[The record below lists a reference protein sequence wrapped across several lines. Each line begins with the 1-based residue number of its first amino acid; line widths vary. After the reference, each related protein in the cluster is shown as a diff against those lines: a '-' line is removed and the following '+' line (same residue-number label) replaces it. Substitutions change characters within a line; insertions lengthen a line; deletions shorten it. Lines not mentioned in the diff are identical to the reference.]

1 MALSGFARA
10 CARRSGG
17 IEKIGLLRAA
27 DILSADYDASA
38 DAFISLSLAES
49 AAVAIY
55 EFDEDSAE
63 YREIQRRTD
72 GSYSVE
78 HRLAMSLG
86 RFDGRSREAIEE
98 IALSSECG
106 VVAVVRVGS
115 GEEFLVG
122 YSYEFGGERPLRL
135 LTSEATTGAK
145 PSDAT
150 RREVVLG
157 SVDTSTARV
166 LANSLL

>member
-17 IEKIGLLRAA
+17 IEKIGLLHSS
-27 DILSADYDASA
+27 DIVSVGYDAQA
-38 DAFISLSLAES
+38 DAFTALTLAPQ
-49 AAVAIY
+49 AAVEVY

-63 YREIQRRTD
+63 YSEAHRRTN

-78 HRLAMSLG
+78 HRLTMALG
-86 RFDGRSREAIEE
+86 RFDSRSREAVEE

-106 VVAVVRVGS
+106 VVAVVRVTS

-135 LTSEATTGAK
+135 VAGEATTGAK

-150 RREVVLG
+150 RREITLG
-157 SVDTSTARV
+157 SVDTSSARLLAQSV
-166 LANSLL
+166 L

>member
-1 MALSGFARA
+1 MALNGFARA

-17 IEKIGLLRAA
+17 IEKIGLLRVT
-27 DILSADYDASA
+27 DILSVGYDAVA
-38 DAFISLSLAES
+38 DAFTKLTLAPN
-49 AAVAIY
+49 AGVAIY

-63 YREIQRRTD
+63 YNEIHRRTD

-78 HRLAMSLG
+78 HQLSMSLG
-86 RFDGRSREAIEE
+86 RFDSRSREAIEE

-106 VVAVVRVGS
+106 LVAVVRVGS

-122 YSYEFGGERPLRL
+122 YSYEFGAERPLRL
-135 LTSEATTGAK
+135 VSSESVTGGK

-150 RREVVLG
+150 RRDVKLG
-157 SVDTSTARV
+157 SVDTSSARLLGESV
-166 LANSLL
+166 L